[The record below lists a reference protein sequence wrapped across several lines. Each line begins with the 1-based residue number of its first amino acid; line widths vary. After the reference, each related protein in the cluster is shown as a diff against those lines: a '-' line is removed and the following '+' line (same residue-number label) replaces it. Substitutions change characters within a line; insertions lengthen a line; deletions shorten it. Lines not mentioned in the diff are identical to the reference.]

1 MNFFRK
7 VFNLIDSNQKLSLIF
22 YSIVTMAIWE
32 NSSSVLSWL
41 GKSSINYFINF
52 IDSRYVKAATLEPTD
67 YSYFII
73 LAIFVGLVVGWF
85 EVSGKITNNIK
96 LDLKENSIKP
106 NESEK
111 AKPTPSW
118 VPKAFILVKTVIYT
132 YLMYGLLII
141 AGESTILN
149 AITDFNQ
156 HIRILT
162 PYMTENEKEL
172 IISEWSQMRSS
183 KDYQKIY
190 EKLVAVADKN
200 AIKLY
205 RNHHY

>member
-1 MNFFRK
+1 MSFFRK
-7 VFNLIDSNQKLSLIF
+7 WLNFIDSNAKLSLIF
-22 YSIVTMAIWE
+22 YSMLTMAIWE
-32 NSSSVLSWL
+32 NSSFVLSWL
-41 GKSSINYFINF
+41 GKSSLNYFINF

-73 LAIFVGLVVGWF
+73 LTIFVGLVVGWF
-85 EVSGKITNNIK
+85 EISGKITKSIKVEEHSIK
-96 LDLKENSIKP
+96 L
-106 NESEK
+106 NESEESK
-111 AKPTPSW
+111 ATPSW
-118 VPKAFILVKTVIYT
+118 APKVFTLVKTVIYT

-149 AITDFNQ
+149 SITDFNQ

-162 PYMTENEKEL
+162 PYMTENEREL

-190 EKLVAVADKN
+190 DKLVAVADKHE
-200 AIKLY
+200 IKLY
-205 RNHHY
+205 RNNHY

>member
-7 VFNLIDSNQKLSLIF
+7 GLNFIDSNAKLSLIF
-22 YSIVTMAIWE
+22 YSMVTMAIWE
-32 NSSSVLSWL
+32 NSSFVLSWL
-41 GKSSINYFINF
+41 GKSSLNYFINF

-67 YSYFII
+67 YSYSII
-73 LAIFVGLVVGWF
+73 LTIFVGLVVGWF
-85 EVSGKITNNIK
+85 EISGKITK
-96 LDLKENSIKP
+96 SIKVEEHSIKI
-106 NESEK
+106 NESEESK
-111 AKPTPSW
+111 TTPSW
-118 VPKAFILVKTVIYT
+118 VPKVFTLVKTVIYT

-149 AITDFNQ
+149 SITDFNQ

-162 PYMTENEKEL
+162 PYMTENEREL

-190 EKLVAVADKN
+190 DKLVAVADKN
-200 AIKLY
+200 EIKLY
-205 RNHHY
+205 RNNHY

>member
-7 VFNLIDSNQKLSLIF
+7 GLNLIDSNPKVSLIF
-22 YSIVTMAIWE
+22 YSMLTMAIWE
-32 NSSSVLSWL
+32 NSSFVLSWL
-41 GKSSINYFINF
+41 GKSSLNYFINF
-52 IDSRYVKAATLEPTD
+52 IDSLYVKAATLEPTN

-73 LAIFVGLVVGWF
+73 LTIFVGLVIGWI
-85 EVSGKITNNIK
+85 EVSGKITKNLKVEERSKK
-96 LDLKENSIKP
+96 L
-106 NESEK
+106 NEPEE

-118 VPKAFILVKTVIYT
+118 APKAFTLVKTVIYT

-141 AGESTILN
+141 AGESTVLN
-149 AITDFNQ
+149 TITDFNQ

-162 PYMTENEKEL
+162 PYMTENERKL

-183 KDYQKIY
+183 KDHQKIY
-190 EKLVAVADKN
+190 DKLIAVADKN
-200 AIKLY
+200 DIKLY

>member
-7 VFNLIDSNQKLSLIF
+7 GLSLIDSNAKLSLIF
-22 YSIVTMAIWE
+22 YSMVTMAIWE
-32 NSSSVLSWL
+32 NSSFVLSWL
-41 GKSSINYFINF
+41 GKSSLNYFINF
-52 IDSRYVKAATLEPTD
+52 IDSRYAKAATLEPTD

-73 LAIFVGLVVGWF
+73 LTIFVGLAVGWF
-85 EVSGKITNNIK
+85 EVSGKITKSIKVEEHSIK
-96 LDLKENSIKP
+96 L
-106 NESEK
+106 NESEES
-111 AKPTPSW
+111 KPTPSW
-118 VPKAFILVKTVIYT
+118 VPKVFTLVKTVIYT

-149 AITDFNQ
+149 SITDFNQ

-162 PYMTENEKEL
+162 PYMTENDREL

-190 EKLVAVADKN
+190 DQLVAVADKN
-200 AIKLY
+200 EIKLY